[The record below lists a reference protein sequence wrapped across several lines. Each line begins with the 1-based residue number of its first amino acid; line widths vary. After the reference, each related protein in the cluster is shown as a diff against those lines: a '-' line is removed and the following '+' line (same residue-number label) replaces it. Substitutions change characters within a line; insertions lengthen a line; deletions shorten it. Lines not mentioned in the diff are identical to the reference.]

1 MTSIRA
7 VFACGPEQ
15 FDLREHVGRRSRGL
29 IARSDAP
36 PADTEETEERN
47 EARFEL
53 NGRAVGQAVVLGGL
67 AAVAALSPCE
77 SVDWWGFLVSVADG
91 SEEIRLSAAR
101 GLELELNY
109 DLPAS
114 SPEVGA
120 RVESWFEAAVAA
132 FAGEYVREF
141 PAGGLPSAGLR
152 DKAGGPFGPV
162 GSRWCS
168 LLVLEKKERKVSTSL
183 RPWTPKNWSRFLS
196 LSSSLSIEMSAKF
209 STLNQSGHAG
219 QPSLTISAYRLPTA
233 PQWLN
238 VSARYV
244 VGDRRTPPIPDEAAE
259 VWSAF
264 TRSEAEKWPPLFGY
278 LADDSIGAGGTRT
291 PLEAMSARF
300 PNQTLPLADSE
311 LRGYSWITVTSSGVL
326 ERLGGAD
333 AVRHRGAFHDVRALP
348 SGGAVL
354 QATSRLA
361 DYEDAAVRRVFEALG
376 PVLPEKAPWPD
387 DFDRFKLIYEAPR

>member
-1 MTSIRA
+1 M
-7 VFACGPEQ
+7 
-15 FDLREHVGRRSRGL
+15 
-29 IARSDAP
+29 
-36 PADTEETEERN
+36 
-47 EARFEL
+47 
-53 NGRAVGQAVVLGGL
+53 
-67 AAVAALSPCE
+67 
-77 SVDWWGFLVSVADG
+77 ADG
-91 SEEIRLSAAR
+91 GEEIRLSAAR
-101 GLELELNY
+101 GLELELSY
-109 DLPAS
+109 CMPSDS
-114 SPEVGA
+114 SEVGP
-120 RVESWFEAAVAA
+120 RVESWFVTAVEA

-152 DKAGGPFGPV
+152 DRAGGPFGPV

-168 LLVLEKKERKVSTSL
+168 LLVLEKRNRKVGTSL

-209 STLNQSGHAG
+209 STLNQFGHAG
-219 QPSLTISAYRLPTA
+219 QPSLTISAYRLQTA

-244 VGDRRTPPIPDEAAE
+244 VGDRRTLPIPDESVE

-300 PNQTLPLADSE
+300 PDQTLPLADSE

-326 ERLGGAD
+326 ERLGGAA
-333 AVRHRGAFHDVRALP
+333 AVRRSGAFHDVSVLP

-361 DYEDAAVRRVFEALG
+361 EYEGTAVRRVFEALG
-376 PVLPEKAPWPD
+376 TVLPEKAPWPD
-387 DFDRFKLIYEAPR
+387 DFDRFKLIYEPPRR